1 MKTQIDIRCSE
12 NTDDK
17 IAGQIRH
24 WAEDIIENLAESAPP
39 DRLKIVVYHRLYEL
53 QDFFRKEKEA
63 LGIVS
68 EGEAEFIAIH
78 EAWRGYPRIHIC
90 SERIKNLPETIVLGA
105 VQHELAHAI
114 LHGRS
119 EFYTFRYS
127 RQLVSAG
134 EALGLDIQL
143 MQQCVYLISI
153 ALKDGEVVG
162 RLVNIGF
169 QSGQIALLEHM
180 LADTRSEREVWNAIR
195 HLPPQR
201 KIAVASFM
209 KILLSVEILAAMKI
223 DAGRRLQ
230 QEWENIY
237 DWLSETERL
246 DMRRFATESA
256 LNTAGSFQDRLE
268 QTSLKLI
275 THPRL

>member
-1 MKTQIDIRCSE
+1 MKTQIDIQCSE
-12 NTDDK
+12 DTDGK
-17 IAGQIRH
+17 IAGQIRQ
-24 WAEDIIENLAESAPP
+24 WAEDIIESLAEKAPP
-39 DRLKIVVYHRLYEL
+39 DRLKILVYHRLDEL

-68 EGEAEFIAIH
+68 EGETEFIAIH

-90 SERIKNLPETIVLGA
+90 SERIKNLPETVVRGA

-114 LHGRS
+114 LHGRT
-119 EFYTFRYS
+119 EFYTFRFS

-143 MQQCVYLISI
+143 LQQCVYLLSI
-153 ALKDGEVVG
+153 ALKDGEVIS
-162 RLVNIGF
+162 RLVDIGF

-201 KIAVASFM
+201 KIAVASFL
-209 KILLSVEILAAMKI
+209 KILLPVVILAAMKI

-230 QEWENIY
+230 QEWENVY
-237 DWLSETERL
+237 GWLSETERL
-246 DMRRFATESA
+246 DMICFATESA
-256 LNTAGSFQDRLE
+256 LNTTGSFHDWLE
-268 QTSLKLI
+268 QTALKLI
-275 THPRL
+275 NHPRL

>member
-1 MKTQIDIRCSE
+1 MKIQIDIQCSE
-12 NTDDK
+12 DTDGK
-17 IAGQIRH
+17 IAGQIRQ
-24 WAEDIIENLAESAPP
+24 WAEDIIESLAEKAPP
-39 DRLKIVVYHRLYEL
+39 DRLKILVYHRLDEL

-68 EGEAEFIAIH
+68 EGDTEFIAIH

-90 SERIKNLPETIVLGA
+90 SERIKNLPETVVRGA

-114 LHGRS
+114 LHGRT
-119 EFYTFRYS
+119 EFYTFRFS

-143 MQQCVYLISI
+143 LQQCVYLLSI
-153 ALKDGEVVG
+153 ALKDGEVIS
-162 RLVNIGF
+162 RLVDIGF

-201 KIAVASFM
+201 KIAVASFL
-209 KILLSVEILAAMKI
+209 KILLPVVILAAMKI

-230 QEWENIY
+230 QEWENVY
-237 DWLSETERL
+237 GWLSETERL
-246 DMRRFATESA
+246 DMIRFATESA
-256 LNTAGSFQDRLE
+256 LNTTGSFHDWLE
-268 QTSLKLI
+268 QTALKLI
-275 THPRL
+275 NHPRL

>member
-12 NTDDK
+12 NSDEN
-17 IAGQIRH
+17 IAGQIRL
-24 WAEDIIENLAESAPP
+24 WAEDIIERLAERAPP
-39 DRLKIVVYHRLYEL
+39 DRLKIFVYHGLYEL
-53 QDFFRKEKEA
+53 QNFFRKEKEA

-90 SERIKNLPETIVLGA
+90 SERIKNLPETVVLGA

-119 EFYTFRYS
+119 EFYTFRFS
-127 RQLVSAG
+127 RQLISAS
-134 EALGLDIQL
+134 EALGFDIQL
-143 MQQCVYLISI
+143 LQQYVYMLSI
-153 ALKDGEVVG
+153 ALKDGEVVS
-162 RLVNIGF
+162 RLVEIGS
-169 QSGQIALLEHM
+169 QYGQIALLEHM
-180 LADTRSEREVWNAIR
+180 LADTRSEHEVWQTIR

-201 KIAVASFM
+201 KIAVASFL
-209 KILLSVEILAAMKI
+209 KILLPVVILAAMKI

-230 QEWENIY
+230 QEWENVY

-246 DMRRFATESA
+246 DMMHFATGSVF
-256 LNTAGSFQDRLE
+256 NRTGSFQDRLE
-268 QTSLKLI
+268 QTALKLI
-275 THPRL
+275 TDPRL

>member
-1 MKTQIDIRCSE
+1 MKIQIDIQCSE
-12 NTDDK
+12 DTDGK
-17 IAGQIRH
+17 IAGQIRQ
-24 WAEDIIENLAESAPP
+24 WAEDIIESLAEKAPP
-39 DRLKIVVYHRLYEL
+39 DRLKILVYHRLDEL

-68 EGEAEFIAIH
+68 EGETEFIAIH

-90 SERIKNLPETIVLGA
+90 SERIKNLPETVVRGA

-114 LHGRS
+114 LHGRT
-119 EFYTFRYS
+119 EFYTFRFS

-143 MQQCVYLISI
+143 MQQCVYLLSI
-153 ALKDGEVVG
+153 ALKDGEVIS
-162 RLVNIGF
+162 RLVDIGF

-201 KIAVASFM
+201 KIAVASFL
-209 KILLSVEILAAMKI
+209 KILLPVVILAAMKI

-230 QEWENIY
+230 QEWENVY
-237 DWLSETERL
+237 GWLSETERL
-246 DMRRFATESA
+246 DMIRFATESA
-256 LNTAGSFQDRLE
+256 LNTTGSFHDWLE
-268 QTSLKLI
+268 QTALKLI
-275 THPRL
+275 NHPRL

>member
-1 MKTQIDIRCSE
+1 MKIQIDIQCSE
-12 NTDDK
+12 DTDGK
-17 IAGQIRH
+17 IAGQIRQ
-24 WAEDIIENLAESAPP
+24 WAEDIIESLAEKAPP
-39 DRLKIVVYHRLYEL
+39 DRLKILVYHRLDEL

-68 EGEAEFIAIH
+68 EGETEFIAIH

-90 SERIKNLPETIVLGA
+90 SERIKNLPETVVRGA

-114 LHGRS
+114 LHGRT
-119 EFYTFRYS
+119 EFYTFRFS

-143 MQQCVYLISI
+143 LQQCVYLLSI
-153 ALKDGEVVG
+153 ALKDGEVIS
-162 RLVNIGF
+162 RLVDIGF

-201 KIAVASFM
+201 KIAVASFL
-209 KILLSVEILAAMKI
+209 KILLPVVILAAMKI

-230 QEWENIY
+230 QEWENVY
-237 DWLSETERL
+237 GWLSETERL
-246 DMRRFATESA
+246 DMIRFATESA
-256 LNTAGSFQDRLE
+256 LNTTGSFHDWLE
-268 QTSLKLI
+268 QTALKLI
-275 THPRL
+275 NHPRL

>member
-1 MKTQIDIRCSE
+1 MKTQIDIQCSE
-12 NTDDK
+12 DTDGK
-17 IAGQIRH
+17 IAGQIRQ
-24 WAEDIIENLAESAPP
+24 WAEDIIESLAEKALP
-39 DRLKIVVYHRLYEL
+39 DRLKILVYHRLDEL

-68 EGEAEFIAIH
+68 EGETEFIAIH

-90 SERIKNLPETIVLGA
+90 SERIKNLPETVVRGA

-114 LHGRS
+114 LHGRT
-119 EFYTFRYS
+119 EFYTFRFS

-143 MQQCVYLISI
+143 LQQCVYLLSI
-153 ALKDGEVVG
+153 ALKDGEVIS
-162 RLVNIGF
+162 RLVDIGF

-201 KIAVASFM
+201 KIAVASFL
-209 KILLSVEILAAMKI
+209 KILLPVVILAAMKI

-230 QEWENIY
+230 QEWENVY
-237 DWLSETERL
+237 GWLSETERL
-246 DMRRFATESA
+246 DMIRFATESA
-256 LNTAGSFQDRLE
+256 LNTTGSFHDWLE
-268 QTSLKLI
+268 QTALKLI
-275 THPRL
+275 NHPRL